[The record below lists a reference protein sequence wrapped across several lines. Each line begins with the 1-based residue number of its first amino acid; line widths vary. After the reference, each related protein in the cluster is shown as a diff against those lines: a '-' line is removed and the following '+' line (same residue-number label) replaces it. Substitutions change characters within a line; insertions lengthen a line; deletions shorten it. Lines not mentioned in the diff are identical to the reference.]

1 MLLPGEVLFI
11 YCSYIKP
18 QPKHKYVVCV
28 CPDSPLFF
36 FISTEPRSRTLDAQ
50 LFVSQSEIP
59 SLQHDSY
66 INTAEIVTFSKGEIE
81 NADKKGILPPRVM
94 KRVREIVVSHRYLS
108 PMHKKIVL
116 DKLTGMHPVCPA
128 F

>member
-1 MLLPGEVLFI
+1 LPGDVLYI

-18 QPKHKYVVCV
+18 QPKQKYVVCV
-28 CPDSPLFF
+28 CPDPPLFF
-36 FISTEPRSRTLDAQ
+36 FINTEPRSRTLDAQ

-66 INTAEIVTFSKGEIE
+66 INTAEIVTFPKNEID
-81 NADKKGILPPRVM
+81 NADKTGTLPPRVR
-94 KRVREIVVSHRYLS
+94 KRVREIVISHRHLS

-116 DKLTGMHPVCPA
+116 DNLT
-128 F
+128 

>member
-1 MLLPGEVLFI
+1 MLLPGDVLYV

-36 FISTEPRSRTLDAQ
+36 FINTEPRSRTLEAQ

-59 SLQHDSY
+59 SLEHDSY
-66 INTAEIVTFSKGEIE
+66 INTAEIVTFSKAEID
-81 NADKKGILPPRVM
+81 NADKKGTLPPRVM
-94 KRVREIVVSHRYLS
+94 KRVREIVNSHRYLS
-108 PMHKKIVL
+108 PIHKTIVL
-116 DKLTGMHPVCPA
+116 YNLT
-128 F
+128 